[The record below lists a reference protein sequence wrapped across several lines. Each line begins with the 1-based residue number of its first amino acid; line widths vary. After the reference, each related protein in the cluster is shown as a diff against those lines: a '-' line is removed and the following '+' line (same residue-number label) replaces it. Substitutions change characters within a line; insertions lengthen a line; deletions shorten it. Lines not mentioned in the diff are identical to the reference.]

1 VKGFKTMKVNW
12 EMSVLPIG
20 KLAEY
25 VYATDSAAQ
34 LEIDLEPLIIACVD
48 KAVSVM
54 AENINDDSLYLI
66 FEFDDCGVL
75 RIVMTDDS
83 KQQESAYS
91 IACDMSSVTPYL
103 AESDY
108 WKFKGERF
116 ADIVKHC
123 ISDYL
128 TTCGAFMRY
137 SLVAVFSEGDRA
149 RTELL

>member
-1 VKGFKTMKVNW
+1 MKVNW
-12 EMSVLPIG
+12 EMSVLPSG
-20 KLAEY
+20 KRAEY
-25 VYATDSAAQ
+25 IYVTDSAAQ
-34 LEIDLEPLIIACVD
+34 LETELEPLIIACVD

-54 AENINDDSLYLI
+54 PENINDDSLYLI
-66 FEFDDCGVL
+66 FEFDDHGVL
-75 RIVMTDDS
+75 RIVMTDDT
-83 KQQESAYS
+83 KQQESAYG
-91 IACDMSSVTPYL
+91 IACDMSSVTQYL

-108 WKFKGERF
+108 WKFKGEPF

-123 ISDYL
+123 IRDYL

>member
-1 VKGFKTMKVNW
+1 MKVNW
-12 EMSVLPIG
+12 DMSVLPSG

-25 VYATDSAAQ
+25 VYVTDSAAQ
-34 LEIDLEPLIIACVD
+34 LETELEPLIIACVD

-54 AENINDDSLYLI
+54 PENINDDSLYLI
-66 FEFDDCGVL
+66 FEFDDHRVL
-75 RIVMTDDS
+75 RIVMTDDT
-83 KQQESAYS
+83 KQQESAYG

-108 WKFKGERF
+108 WKFKDERF

-123 ISDYL
+123 IRDYL
-128 TTCGAFMRY
+128 TTCAAFMRY

>member
-1 VKGFKTMKVNW
+1 MKVNW
-12 EMSVLPIG
+12 EMSVLPTG

-25 VYATDSAAQ
+25 VYVTDSATQ
-34 LEIDLEPLIIACVD
+34 LEIELEPLIIACVD

-54 AENINDDSLYLI
+54 PENINDDSLYLI
-66 FEFDDCGVL
+66 FEFDDRSVL
-75 RIVMTDDS
+75 RIVMTDDT
-83 KQQESAYS
+83 KQQESAYG

-108 WKFKGERF
+108 WKFKDERF

-123 ISDYL
+123 IRDYL